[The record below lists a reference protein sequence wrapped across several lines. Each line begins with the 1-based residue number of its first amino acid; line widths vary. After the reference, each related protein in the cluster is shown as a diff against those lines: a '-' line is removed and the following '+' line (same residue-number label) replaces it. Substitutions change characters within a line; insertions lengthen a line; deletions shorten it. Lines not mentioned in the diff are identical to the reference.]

1 MKKNSKIW
9 IVLSILFLV
18 LFIVSLVFDVRSL
31 IRTDGEKVSGNDI
44 KTAAKVIGLEFTQKE
59 INLMLEDVAE
69 NLADYRELRKYPLD
83 NGVFPAIEFNP
94 LIPFVAET
102 ALNRK
107 AKPIT
112 IPLPETP
119 GLTVPEN
126 LEELAFAPVTV
137 LAQLV
142 RSRKI
147 SSVELTKMYIS
158 RLKRYDPLLKC
169 VVTLTEDLALAQA
182 HRADKEIAEGK
193 YRGPLHGIPWGAKD
207 LLATKGIKTTWG
219 AKPYKNQV
227 IDVDATVVKRLEEAG
242 AVLVAKLSMGA
253 LAWGDVWF
261 GGKTRNPWNTE
272 QGSSGSSAGP
282 SSATAA
288 GLVGF
293 SIGTETWGSIVSPS
307 TRCGVTGLRPT
318 YGRVSR
324 YGAMALSWSMDKIGP
339 ICRSAEDC
347 ALVFNA
353 IFGPDG
359 KDFTLVDRPFEWDP
373 AIDIKTLRIGYVK
386 DLFDIDEEKYPS
398 KKHDAKVLETFR
410 SLGVNLIPIKLPDF
424 PVNSLAYILNAEA
437 AAAFDRLTRIGKDDM
452 LVRQVRRAWPNVFR
466 QARLIPAVEYIQA
479 NRFRTA
485 LIQQMAEILKH
496 IDAYIVPSDG
506 GDHLLLTNLTGHPA
520 VVVPNG
526 FNEKGSPVSITFM
539 GNLFQEAEALLLA
552 KTFQDTTDF
561 HKKHPQLKDAA
572 TKNTKGYKE
581 KE

>member
-1 MKKNSKIW
+1 MKKTSKIW
-9 IVLSILFLV
+9 ILLSIFFLV
-18 LFIVSLVFDVRSL
+18 LLIISLVFDVRSL
-31 IRTDGEKVSGNDI
+31 IGIGGKTVSGKDI
-44 KTAAKVIGLEFTQKE
+44 KTAAKVIGLEFTRKE
-59 INLMLEDVAE
+59 INLMREDVAE
-69 NLADYRELRKYPLD
+69 NLAAYQTLRKYPLD

-107 AKPIT
+107 EEPIAIT
-112 IPLPETP
+112 LPETP

-126 LEELAFAPVTV
+126 LEDLAFAPVTV

-142 RSRKI
+142 RSRQI
-147 SSVELTKMYIS
+147 TSVELTKMYIT

-169 VVTLTEDLALAQA
+169 VITLTEDLAIQQAQ
-182 HRADKEIAEGK
+182 RADKEIAEGK

-207 LLATKGIKTTWG
+207 LLATKGFKTTWG
-219 AKPYKNQV
+219 AKPYENQV
-227 IDVDATVVKRLEEAG
+227 IGVDATVVKRLEEAG

-261 GGKTRNPWNTE
+261 GGKTRNPWNPKE
-272 QGSSGSSAGP
+272 GSSGSSAGP
-282 SSATAA
+282 ASATAA

-307 TRCGVTGLRPT
+307 TICGVTGLRPT

-353 IFGPDG
+353 IYGPDG

-373 AIDIKTLRIGYVK
+373 AMDIKTLRIGYVK
-386 DLFDIDEEKYPS
+386 DLFEKDEKEYPN

-410 SLGVNLIPIKLPDF
+410 SLGVDLVPIKLPDF
-424 PVNSLAYILNAEA
+424 PVDSLAYILNAEA
-437 AAAFDRLTRIGKDDM
+437 AAAFDELTRSGKDDLM
-452 LVRQVRRAWPNVFR
+452 VRQIRQAWPNVFR
-466 QARLIPAVEYIQA
+466 HSRLIPAVEYIQA
-479 NRFRTA
+479 NRFRTV
-485 LIQQMAEILKH
+485 LIQQMAEILKD
-496 IDAYIVPSDG
+496 IDAYIVPSFG

-539 GNLFQEAEALLLA
+539 GNLFKEAEALLLA
-552 KTFQDTTDF
+552 KTFQDATDF
-561 HKKHPQLKDAA
+561 HKKHPELK
-572 TKNTKGYKE
+572 
-581 KE
+581 

>member
-1 MKKNSKIW
+1 MKKTSKIW
-9 IVLSILFLV
+9 ILLSIFFLV
-18 LFIVSLVFDVRSL
+18 LLIVSLVFDIRSL
-31 IRTDGEKVSGNDI
+31 MGIGGKKVSGKDI
-44 KTAAKVIGLEFTQKE
+44 KTAAKVIGLEFTREE
-59 INLMLEDVAE
+59 INLMREDVAE
-69 NLADYRELRKYPLD
+69 NLAAYQTLRKYPLD
-83 NGVFPAIEFNP
+83 IGVFPAIEFNP

-107 AKPIT
+107 EKTIAIT
-112 IPLPETP
+112 LPETP
-119 GLTVPEN
+119 GLTVPDN

-142 RSRKI
+142 RSRQI
-147 SSVELTKMYIS
+147 TSVELTKMYIT

-169 VVTLTEDLALAQA
+169 VITLTEDLAMEQA

-219 AKPYKNQV
+219 AKPYENQV
-227 IDVDATVVKRLEEAG
+227 IGVDATVVKRLEEAG

-261 GGKTRNPWNTE
+261 GGKTRSPWNPE
-272 QGSSGSSAGP
+272 EGSSGSSAGP
-282 SSATAA
+282 ASATAA

-307 TRCGVTGLRPT
+307 THCGVTGLRPT

-347 ALVFNA
+347 ALVFHA
-353 IFGPDG
+353 IYGPDG

-373 AIDIKTLRIGYVK
+373 ALDIKTLRIGFVK
-386 DLFDIDEEKYPS
+386 GLFEKDEKEYPN

-410 SLGVNLIPIKLPDF
+410 SLGVNLVPIKLPDF
-424 PVNSLAYILNAEA
+424 PVDSLAYILNAEA
-437 AAAFDRLTRIGKDDM
+437 AAAFDELTRSGKDDLM
-452 LVRQVRRAWPNVFR
+452 VRQVREAWPNVFR
-466 QARLIPAVEYIQA
+466 HSRLIPAVEYIQA
-479 NRFRTA
+479 NRFRTV
-485 LIQQMAEILKH
+485 LIQQMAEILED
-496 IDAYIVPSDG
+496 IDAYIVPSYG
-506 GDHLLLTNLTGHPA
+506 GNHLLLTNLTGHPA
-520 VVVPNG
+520 VVVPDG

-539 GNLFQEAEALLLA
+539 GNLFKEAEALLLA
-552 KTFQDTTDF
+552 KTFQDATDF
-561 HKKHPQLKDAA
+561 HKKHPKLK
-572 TKNTKGYKE
+572 
-581 KE
+581 

>member
-1 MKKNSKIW
+1 MNDQHEMKKASKIW
-9 IVLSILFLV
+9 IVLSLVFLV
-18 LFIVSLVFDVRSL
+18 LFITSLVFDLRSL
-31 IRTDGEKVSGNDI
+31 IITEGTTVSDKDI

-69 NLADYRELRKYPLD
+69 NLAAYQTLRKYPLD
-83 NGVFPAIEFNP
+83 NAVFPAIEFNP
-94 LIPFVAET
+94 LIPLVAET
-102 ALNRK
+102 ALNSK
-107 AKPIT
+107 EKSIAIT
-112 IPLPETP
+112 LPETP

-142 RSRKI
+142 RARKI
-147 SSVELTKMYIS
+147 TSVELTKMYIS

-169 VVTLTEDLALAQA
+169 VVTLTEDLALEQA

-219 AKPYKNQV
+219 AAPYKNQV

-261 GGKTRNPWNTE
+261 GGKTRNPWDTE

-282 SSATAA
+282 GSATAA

-339 ICRSAEDC
+339 MCRSAEDC

-353 IFGPDG
+353 IYGPDG
-359 KDFTLVDRPFEWDP
+359 KDFTLVDRPFAWDP
-373 AIDIKTLRIGYVK
+373 DIDIKTLRIGYVK
-386 DLFDIDEEKYPS
+386 DLFEVDEKEYPN
-398 KKHDAKVLETFR
+398 KKHDVKVLETFR

-424 PVNSLAYILNAEA
+424 PVNSLGYILNAEA
-437 AAAFDRLTRIGKDDM
+437 AAAFDRLTRTGKDDM
-452 LVRQVRRAWPNVFR
+452 MVRQVRHAWPNAFR

-485 LIQQMAEILKH
+485 LIQQMAEILKD

-539 GNLFQEAEALLLA
+539 GNLFKEAEALLLA
-552 KTFQDTTDF
+552 KTFQDATDF
-561 HKKHPQLKDAA
+561 HKKYPELK
-572 TKNTKGYKE
+572 
-581 KE
+581 